1 MTSKRSLNK
10 ALPTGQLSK
19 RAARFTTGLHRQTSD
34 GFVPVADADVI
45 GAALSVLSAQVS
57 RGNTLN
63 SPRAVREF
71 LAIRYAN
78 LEHEVFTVIFLDN
91 RNRVIAC
98 EDLFR
103 GTIDGASV
111 YPREVV
117 KAALA
122 HNAAACLLAHPHP
135 SGIAEPSQADEFIT
149 RRLKEALALVDI
161 RLIDH
166 IVIGGGVYVSLAER
180 GVL

>member
-1 MTSKRSLNK
+1 MASKRSLNRT
-10 ALPTGQLSK
+10 LPTGQVGA
-19 RAARFTTGLHRQTSD
+19 RTERFTTGLYRQTAE
-34 GFVPVADADVI
+34 GFQPVADAEVV
-45 GAALSVLSAQVS
+45 GAALAVLSARVAG
-57 RGNTLN
+57 RHTLN

-71 LAIRYAN
+71 LAIRYAD

-135 SGIAEPSQADEFIT
+135 SGVAEPSSADEFIT
-149 RRLKEALALVDI
+149 RRLKDALALVDI

-166 IVIGGGVYVSLAER
+166 VVVGGGSFVSLAER
-180 GVL
+180 GLL

>member
-1 MTSKRSLNK
+1 M
-10 ALPTGQLSK
+10 
-19 RAARFTTGLHRQTSD
+19 
-34 GFVPVADADVI
+34 
-45 GAALSVLSAQVS
+45 
-57 RGNTLN
+57 
-63 SPRAVREF
+63 
-71 LAIRYAN
+71 
-78 LEHEVFTVIFLDN
+78 IFLDN

-117 KAALA
+117 KAALS

-149 RRLKEALALVDI
+149 RRLRDALALVDI
-161 RLIDH
+161 RLVDH
-166 IVIGGGVYVSLAER
+166 VVIGGGVMVSLAER
-180 GVL
+180 GVI

>member
-1 MTSKRSLNK
+1 MASKRALGKS
-10 ALPTGQLSK
+10 LPTGQL
-19 RAARFTTGLHRQTSD
+19 RARVARFTTGLHKQTSQ
-34 GFVPVADADVI
+34 GFVAAMDTEVI
-45 GAALSVLSAQVS
+45 DAALAVLSAQVS
-57 RGNTLN
+57 RVNTLN

-98 EDLFR
+98 EDMFR

-149 RRLKEALALVDI
+149 RRLRDALALVDI
-161 RLIDH
+161 RLVDH
-166 IVIGGGVYVSLAER
+166 VVIGGGVMVSLAER
-180 GVL
+180 GLV

>member
-1 MTSKRSLNK
+1 MASKRTLGK
-10 ALPTGQLSK
+10 RLPTGQLGA
-19 RAARFTTGLHRQTSD
+19 RVARFTTGLHKQTSQ
-34 GFVPVADADVI
+34 GFVAVADREVI
-45 GAALSVLSAQVS
+45 DAALAVLSAQVS
-57 RGNTLN
+57 RVNTLI

-117 KAALA
+117 KAALS
-122 HNAAACLLAHPHP
+122 HNASACLLAHPHP

-149 RRLKEALALVDI
+149 RRLRDALALVDI
-161 RLIDH
+161 RLVDH
-166 IVIGGGVYVSLAER
+166 IVIGGGNFTSLAER
-180 GVL
+180 GLV

>member
-1 MTSKRSLNK
+1 MASKRTLNK

-19 RAARFTTGLHRQTSD
+19 RAARFTTGLHRLTSD
-34 GFVPVADADVI
+34 GFVPVPDQDVI
-45 GAALSVLSAQVS
+45 GAALAVLSAQVS
-57 RGNTLN
+57 RSKTLN

-117 KAALA
+117 KAALS

-149 RRLKEALALVDI
+149 RRLRDALALVDI
-161 RLIDH
+161 RLVDH
-166 IVIGGGVYVSLAER
+166 IVIGGGNFTSLAEK
-180 GVL
+180 GII

>member
-1 MTSKRSLNK
+1 MASRRTLNR
-10 ALPTGQLSK
+10 ALPTGRLGA
-19 RAARFTTGLHRQTSD
+19 RAARYTTGLHRKSAE
-34 GFVPVADADVI
+34 GFVPVADAEVI

-78 LEHEVFTVIFLDN
+78 LEHEVFTCIFLDN
-91 RNRVIAC
+91 RHRVIAC

-166 IVIGGGVYVSLAER
+166 VVIGGGAFVSLAER
-180 GVL
+180 GVI

>member
-1 MTSKRSLNK
+1 MASKRTLGK
-10 ALPTGQLSK
+10 RLPTGQLGA
-19 RAARFTTGLHRQTSD
+19 RVARFTTGLHKQTSQ
-34 GFVPVADADVI
+34 GFVAVADRDVI
-45 GAALSVLSAQVS
+45 DAELAVLSAQVS
-57 RGNTLN
+57 RVNTLN

-117 KAALA
+117 KAALS
-122 HNAAACLLAHPHP
+122 HNASACLLAHPHP

-149 RRLKEALALVDI
+149 RRLRDALALVDI
-161 RLIDH
+161 RLVDH
-166 IVIGGGVYVSLAER
+166 VVIGGGNFTSLAER
-180 GVL
+180 GLV